1 MAPRDVPG
9 TRARP
14 EREKPPRRD
23 REGLRK
29 MRRSKHAERRTLRR
43 RNTMPRAFILALALL
58 ITSACAPASAPAV
71 AAPSAPASLPSPT
84 AAPVVAPYEISSA
97 GRLRVAV
104 IPTDVGIAWK
114 DAASGELSGVNVDIA
129 RALARRF
136 GVDLQLVD
144 MATYPAMAA
153 ALKAGTIDMVLV
165 TPTPEREV
173 DLD

>member
-1 MAPRDVPG
+1 
-9 TRARP
+9 
-14 EREKPPRRD
+14 
-23 REGLRK
+23 
-29 MRRSKHAERRTLRR
+29 
-43 RNTMPRAFILALALL
+43 MPRAFILAIALL
-58 ITSACAPASAPAV
+58 ITSACAPASAPAA

-136 GVDLQLVD
+136 GVELQLVD
-144 MATYPAMAA
+144 MAT
-153 ALKAGTIDMVLV
+153 
-165 TPTPEREV
+165 
-173 DLD
+173 